1 MTRTTGGTGETSET
15 GKTRIGKRSRILFGV
30 VGGLALAATTGL
42 AATAMEKPG
51 GGECGGGGSGHGGPG
66 GPSLERLERKI
77 ERLDLGAEQEKAAYT
92 ILDQARGEQRARRDA
107 MRSAHERMRELLSQE
122 APDAAAVEAQAD
134 AIGALHTEAQKAHLR
149 TLLSLR
155 PLMTPEQWQ
164 ALQTKRG
171 PHGRGAPDGERDE
184 RAERSPAGG
193 RS

>member
-1 MTRTTGGTGETSET
+1 MTGETSET
-15 GKTRIGKRSRILFGV
+15 KIGQRSRILFGV

-42 AATAMEKPG
+42 AATAMAKPG
-51 GGECGGGGSGHGGPG
+51 GGECGGGPAHGGRG
-66 GPSLERLERKI
+66 GPSVERLERQI
-77 ERLDLGAEQEKAAYT
+77 ERLDLAAEQEKAAYT
-92 ILDQARGEQRARRDA
+92 ILDQAREEQRSRRDA

-171 PHGRGAPDGERDE
+171 PHGRRGPDGAPDGERDE